1 LLLFFLFLVLP
12 ETVVIAAE
20 AFIVVPLAVVMAVV
34 GVFTVGFI
42 EAEFVVMVVITVAHM
57 AISQTIGMVDTT
69 VSVVDG
75 TGEMGTGLYRL

>member
-1 LLLFFLFLVLP
+1 LFSLFLVLL
-12 ETVVIAAE
+12 EAVVMAAE
-20 AFIVVPLAVVMAVV
+20 AFMVVSLAVVMAAV
-34 GVFTVGFI
+34 GVFTEGFI

-69 VSVVDG
+69 VSMVDG

>member
-1 LLLFFLFLVLP
+1 MAA
-12 ETVVIAAE
+12 VVMEAE
-20 AFIVVPLAVVMAVV
+20 AFIAVSLAVVMAAA

-57 AISQTIGMVDTT
+57 AISQTIGTVDTT
-69 VSVVDG
+69 ASMVDG